1 MRGYRTEITRAEFDN
16 ACRSFRENTRPTS
29 GSTGTSPTSG
39 STGGWNPRTIG
50 ILDITNPII
59 DDGVSNLD
67 PTRINR
73 IR

>member
-16 ACRSFRENTRPTS
+16 ACRSFRENTRPT
-29 GSTGTSPTSG
+29 TGTGG
-39 STGGWNPRTIG
+39 STGGGNPRTIG

>member
-1 MRGYRTEITRAEFDN
+1 MREVLIEITREEFDN
-16 ACRSFRENTRPTS
+16 ACRSFRANTRPTN
-29 GSTGTSPTSG
+29 GGTGVG
-39 STGGWNPRTIG
+39 NPRTDG

-67 PTRINR
+67 PTRIIR